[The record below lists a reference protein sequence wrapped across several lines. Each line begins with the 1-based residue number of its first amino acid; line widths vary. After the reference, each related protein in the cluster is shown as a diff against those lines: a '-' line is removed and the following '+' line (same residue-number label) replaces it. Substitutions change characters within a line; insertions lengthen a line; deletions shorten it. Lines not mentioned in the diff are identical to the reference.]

1 MSSGL
6 KFMLFLGALCLTGTV
21 HAITGYTALRDTSG
35 PGGGVVL
42 EYYEP
47 ANDQKREEYDNFLSS
62 LLSFYLSE
70 NIAVKDDKFKLK
82 KDADAMCAEM
92 SELVSG
98 SVSFFNHRSRQP
110 FGGFSNQLRNAI
122 VKLEREKL
130 EVDEFGDLGPGKELL
145 RRMVVDS
152 RIDALHTTAMKEV
165 KAFSSSR
172 LMTLSSSDEAA
183 LDPAT
188 MERIVEE
195 MLSYD
200 PNAPLQPLPGD
211 DEDKMVRI
219 TLQDN
224 STLTLPDEDQQTNQ
238 DDFAQKVYALL
249 EQQNAK
255 LDNMQAQ
262 IDQVRTDQLA
272 MWKSQ
277 QEKTNADLQAQISDL
292 RNIVVQLVE
301 GISGKPIPVVPVTPA
316 PTLPPAVVANLPPS
330 VTVTFA
336 KNSDDLN
343 AIALLSLNELVDIL
357 ARNPG
362 ISVII
367 TGHADRTGTEMQ
379 NLVLSNQR
387 AQSVKKFFTN
397 AGLDGDR
404 FVTQYLGQRDSP
416 SENPADRKVTLTFVA
431 GS

>member
-1 MSSGL
+1 AM
-6 KFMLFLGALCLTGTV
+6 
-21 HAITGYTALRDTSG
+21 TGYLALRDTSG

-62 LLSFYLSE
+62 LLTFYLAE
-70 NIAVKDDKFKLK
+70 NITVKDDKFRLK
-82 KDADAMCAEM
+82 KDADAMCADM
-92 SELVSG
+92 SELVTG

-152 RIDALHTTAMKEV
+152 RINALHTAAMKEV
-165 KAFSSSR
+165 RAFSSSR
-172 LMTLSSSDEAA
+172 LMTLSSSDEAT
-183 LDPAT
+183 LDPET

-195 MLSYD
+195 MLAYD

-224 STLTLPDEDQQTNQ
+224 STLTLPEEPNAAQ

-301 GISGKPIPVVPVTPA
+301 GISGKPITVAPVTPA

-343 AIALLSLNELVDIL
+343 SIALLSLNELVDIL

-397 AGLDGDR
+397 AGLNSTR